1 MVLKDDWRLL
11 NDAVYLKGQY
21 INPTDGEE
29 IFKHAPHLKKCI
41 FCWDKVCDSSYQAWF
56 IPEDMSCCICEECY
70 RDFKEMFAWKGLDGW
85 DINWGAD

>member
-11 NDAVYLKGQY
+11 NDAAYLKGQY
-21 INPTDGEE
+21 
-29 IFKHAPHLKKCI
+29 KKCI